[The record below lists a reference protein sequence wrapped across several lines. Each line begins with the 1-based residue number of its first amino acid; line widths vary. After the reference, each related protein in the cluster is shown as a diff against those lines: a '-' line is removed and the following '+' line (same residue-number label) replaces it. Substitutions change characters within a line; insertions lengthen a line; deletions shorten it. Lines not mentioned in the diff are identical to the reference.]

1 MEKWKSTRTRIPQEV
16 TELILESVCR
26 PDTFLSWPLAWLF
39 ARYDRYGG
47 IRPTQLDSTGSVFQH
62 KLSLRSRLH
71 LQKKNQNQQTKKVPK
86 KPPQSSDSA
95 CFCIKVCLR
104 RPMKSRAGPK
114 PPNSKRSSLH
124 SKPPRFSIKCWNS
137 MRSWVL
143 KFQVTTIFCVSICYI
158 FPASIQ
164 SYPHRSW
171 FFVSSLFFPAKIYDF
186 LRSWAMFVVWRLYA
200 SLL

>member
-124 SKPPRFSIKCWNS
+124 SKPPRFSKKCWNS
-137 MRSWVL
+137 MRSWVFWSVNKHDFL
-143 KFQVTTIFCVSICYI
+143 WICY
-158 FPASIQ
+158 FFAASVW
-164 SYPHRSW
+164 SYPHHSC
-171 FFVSSLFFPAKIYDF
+171 FFSQVFFSCKDLWFPAV
-186 LRSWAMFVVWRLYA
+186 LGNVCCLAVVC
-200 SLL
+200 